1 MTQTHYKIKIQFA
14 KKLMT
19 DLDIITKEKVKTKIT
34 RTYTIP
40 WILYRLMN
48 IVLDLTKTICFK
60 KKIKLNNDELKNL
73 NTLCKKIIITKKNLD
88 DLLQLSKI
96 KNIIENKFNLLT
108 EKQIN
113 IGLNSINSIK
123 QFITIVK
130 QETQ

>member
-1 MTQTHYKIKIQFA
+1 
-14 KKLMT
+14 
-19 DLDIITKEKVKTKIT
+19 
-34 RTYTIP
+34 
-40 WILYRLMN
+40 MN

>member
-73 NTLCKKIIITKKNLD
+73 NALCKKRIITKKNLD